1 MNFNSETWKK
11 FDARVNV
18 NHRCEFTRVSS
29 CASQPGVFQFR
40 AEMFVR
46 RADKIIQ
53 ENSREERE
61 RERESSLSISKYRK
75 SWRVASKKRRS
86 KTFFYRGDKRLPR
99 QAANPSPPDFV
110 CTHER
115 HTYTRIIIARFIE
128 ARSRENLCT
137 GSASFTLT

>member
-1 MNFNSETWKK
+1 M
-11 FDARVNV
+11 
-18 NHRCEFTRVSS
+18 
-29 CASQPGVFQFR
+29 
-40 AEMFVR
+40 R

-61 RERESSLSISKYRK
+61 RERARYHFEISKILAC
-75 SWRVASKKRRS
+75 RVEKK
-86 KTFFYRGDKRLPR
+86 KVEDFFYRGDKRLPR
-99 QAANPSPPDFV
+99 QAANPPSPPDFV

>member
-1 MNFNSETWKK
+1 M
-11 FDARVNV
+11 
-18 NHRCEFTRVSS
+18 
-29 CASQPGVFQFR
+29 
-40 AEMFVR
+40 R

-61 RERESSLSISKYRK
+61 RERARYHFEISKILAC
-75 SWRVASKKRRS
+75 RVEKK
-86 KTFFYRGDKRLPR
+86 KVEDFFYRGDKRLPR
-99 QAANPSPPDFV
+99 QAANPSPSDFV

-115 HTYTRIIIARFIE
+115 HTHTYTRIIIARFIE

>member
-1 MNFNSETWKK
+1 MYSRMNFNSETWKK

-61 RERESSLSISKYRK
+61 RERARYHFEISKILAC
-75 SWRVASKKRRS
+75 RVEKK
-86 KTFFYRGDKRLPR
+86 KVEDFFLPR
-99 QAANPSPPDFV
+99 RQTFAS
-110 CTHER
+110 
-115 HTYTRIIIARFIE
+115 
-128 ARSRENLCT
+128 T
-137 GSASFTLT
+137 GR

>member
-1 MNFNSETWKK
+1 M
-11 FDARVNV
+11 
-18 NHRCEFTRVSS
+18 
-29 CASQPGVFQFR
+29 
-40 AEMFVR
+40 R

-61 RERESSLSISKYRK
+61 RERARYHFEISKILAC
-75 SWRVASKKRRS
+75 RVEKK
-86 KTFFYRGDKRLPR
+86 KVEDFFYRGDKRLPR
-99 QAANPSPPDFV
+99 QAANPSPDFV

-115 HTYTRIIIARFIE
+115 HTHTYTRIIIARFIE